1 MNFEDFCRQNNIVV
15 QFHNFTT
22 KVRGFCFIEGEYY
35 YIIINSR
42 ICSMTQKK
50 VVLHEMLHILNDHL
64 QRDYGDVEECEK
76 EVEMIMEKIGEYYI
90 DYK

>member
-1 MNFEDFCRQNNIVV
+1 MIDDDC
-15 QFHNFTT
+15 
-22 KVRGFCFIEGEYY
+22 Y